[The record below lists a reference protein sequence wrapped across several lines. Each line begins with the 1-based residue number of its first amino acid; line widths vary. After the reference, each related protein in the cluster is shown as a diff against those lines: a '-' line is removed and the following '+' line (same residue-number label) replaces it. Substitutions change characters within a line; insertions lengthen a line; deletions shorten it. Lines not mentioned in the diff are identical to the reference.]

1 MANNTEKTF
10 EEKMNRLQEIVAELE
25 KDDIDLDLSIKLYSE
40 GLQLSKTLKDE
51 LQSYENKVK
60 ELGEDNE

>member
-1 MANNTEKTF
+1 MANSTEKTF